1 MNLLDSSNIRFEGH
15 IKIIDV
21 NDDIVIV
28 DKRNAI
34 NYPNFAKALTDILT
48 NQPNL
53 YAINTMAFGNDG
65 VSVDALG
72 EVTYKT
78 PKTDGQTGGLYNET
92 YEKIVNNTPDIDID
106 NNIDSIYTTG
116 NSFSDLVITATLDYD
131 EPSGQPDFD
140 NSENVE
146 TDYTFNE
153 IGLKSSEGE
162 YLTHVIFHPVSKS
175 QNRKIKIIY
184 TIRIAVGS

>member
-1 MNLLDSSNIRFEGH
+1 MKLLDNNNIQFEGH
-15 IKIIDV
+15 IRIIDV
-21 NDDIVIV
+21 DDDIIIV

-48 NQPNL
+48 NQPNI
-53 YAINTMAFGNDG
+53 YAINFMAFGNDG

-78 PKTDGQTGGLYNET
+78 PKTDGQNGGLYNET
-92 YEKIVNNTPDIDID
+92 YEKNVNNAPETDID
-106 NNIDSIYTTG
+106 NNIDSTYIAG
-116 NSFSDLVITATLDYD
+116 NSFSDLVITATLDYG
-131 EPSGQPDFD
+131 EPSGQPEFD

-153 IGLKSSEGE
+153 IGLKSSTGE
-162 YLTHVIFHPVSKS
+162 YLTHVIFHPVLKS

>member
-1 MNLLDSSNIRFEGH
+1 MNLSDSSNIRFEGH

-92 YEKIVNNTPDIDID
+92 YEKIVNNAPDIDID

-162 YLTHVIFHPVSKS
+162 YLTHVIFHPVLKS

>member
-1 MNLLDSSNIRFEGH
+1 MNLLDDSIIRFEGH
-15 IKIIDV
+15 IKIIDAT
-21 NDDIVIV
+21 DDVVIV

-48 NQPNL
+48 NQSNL
-53 YAINTMAFGNDG
+53 YAINKMAFGNDG

-72 EVTYKT
+72 EVTYKS
-78 PKTDGQTGGLYNET
+78 PKTDGQNGGLYNET
-92 YEKIVNNTPDIDID
+92 YEKIVNNSPDTDAD
-106 NNIDSIYTTG
+106 NNIDSTYTTG
-116 NSFSDLVITATLDYD
+116 NSFSDLIITATLDYD
-131 EPSGQPDFD
+131 EPSGQPEFD
-140 NSENVE
+140 ESENVE

-153 IGLKSSEGE
+153 IGLKTSEGE
-162 YLTHVIFHPVSKS
+162 YLTHVIFHPVLKS